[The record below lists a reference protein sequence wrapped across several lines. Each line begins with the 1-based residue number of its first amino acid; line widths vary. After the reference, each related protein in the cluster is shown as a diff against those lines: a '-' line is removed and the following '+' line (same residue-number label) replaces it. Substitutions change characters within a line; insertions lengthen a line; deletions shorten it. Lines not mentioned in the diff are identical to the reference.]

1 MTIRKKHIF
10 MTAVLLIL
18 TLSLVYLLFCG
29 YVVMMRTVHSVTQSR
44 VEQIANEAIH
54 SAISTVATQSEKY
67 GELTNIYRSLD
78 GKVESVTLNS
88 YAVNAMKS
96 DISLKVLEYLDDE
109 EKYHVEV
116 PLGNFFGSEFLT
128 GVGPKVR
135 LKIVPFDIVE
145 VEFVSKFIPAGINQ
159 VLHRVTAKVEV
170 KIAAILPGFEGISDV
185 SSSAVISETVIIGDV
200 PETYFNM
207 NR

>member
-1 MTIRKKHIF
+1 MTVRKKHIF

-67 GELTNIYRSLD
+67 GELTNIYRSSD

-128 GVGPKVR
+128 GVGPKGR
-135 LKIVPFDIVE
+135 LKILPLEIVE

>member
-1 MTIRKKHIF
+1 MTVRKKHIF

-67 GELTNIYRSLD
+67 GELTNIYRSSD

>member
-1 MTIRKKHIF
+1 MTVRKKHIF

-67 GELTNIYRSLD
+67 GELTNIYRSSD

-170 KIAAILPGFEGISDV
+170 KIAAIIPGIEGISDV

>member
-1 MTIRKKHIF
+1 MTVKKKHMFMTI
-10 MTAVLLIL
+10 VLLTVI
-18 TLSLVYLLFCG
+18 LSLVYLLFCG

-54 SAISTVATQSEKY
+54 NAISTVATQNEKY
-67 GELTNIYRSLD
+67 GELTNIYRGSS
-78 GKVESVTLNS
+78 GRVESVTLNS

-207 NR
+207 N

>member
-1 MTIRKKHIF
+1 MTVKKKHMFMTI
-10 MTAVLLIL
+10 VLLTVI
-18 TLSLVYLLFCG
+18 LSLVYLLFCG

-54 SAISTVATQSEKY
+54 NAISTVATQNEKY
-67 GELTNIYRSLD
+67 GELTNIYRGSS
-78 GKVESVTLNS
+78 GRVESVTLNS

-96 DISLKVLEYLDDE
+96 DISLEVLEYLDDE
-109 EKYHVEV
+109 KRYHVEV

-207 NR
+207 N

>member
-1 MTIRKKHIF
+1 MTVRKKHIF

-67 GELTNIYRSLD
+67 GELTNIYRSSD

-109 EKYHVEV
+109 EKYHVEL